1 MSIQM
6 DNLISLKDYFGG
18 EASGFTPWLAE
29 HEQIV
34 KDIIEADAQLYKK
47 EAKVDS
53 YYIDLMFRSGKD
65 IYVVENQYG
74 ESNHDHLGKC
84 IVYSSLVGAKK
95 TVWIAEE
102 FSNEYQKIFTSLNI
116 DLILCS
122 VCMEK
127 INEDYV
133 LMKCYILS
141 KKGMRQIIYKLDN
154 DKNVI
159 KTIKSS

>member
-1 MSIQM
+1 MQT

-18 EASGFTPWLAE
+18 EASGFTPWLAK
-29 HEQIV
+29 HEQVIRDIV
-34 KDIIEADAQLYKK
+34 EVEVELYKR

-53 YYIDLMFRSGKD
+53 YYIDLMFRNGKD
-65 IYVVENQYG
+65 VYVVENQYG

-84 IVYSSLVGAKK
+84 VVYSSLVNAKK
-95 TVWIAEE
+95 TVWIAEG
-102 FSNEYQKIFTSLNI
+102 FSNEYQKIFNSLNI

-133 LMKCYILS
+133 QMKCYIFS
-141 KKGMRQIIYKLDN
+141 KKGMRQIIYKLDK
-154 DKNVI
+154 DKNIVS
-159 KTIKSS
+159 KVKCS